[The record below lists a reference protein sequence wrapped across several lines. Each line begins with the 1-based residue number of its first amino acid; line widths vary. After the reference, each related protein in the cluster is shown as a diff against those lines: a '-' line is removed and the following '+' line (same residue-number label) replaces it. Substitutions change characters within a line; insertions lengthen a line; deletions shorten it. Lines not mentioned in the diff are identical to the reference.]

1 MTLEQDWFTTKWK
14 TVYNLYDQYLQ
25 HIRPG
30 YTSKYT
36 DQEPLPKKQFIEQW
50 NRLQQNHLDFWSS
63 PERRHD
69 AEKHMLPARFLNE
82 SMGEAEIDEI
92 YTKVVDE
99 TIAYVDAHKIQVSGI
114 FLAFTS

>member
-1 MTLEQDWFTTKWK
+1 
-14 TVYNLYDQYLQ
+14 
-25 HIRPG
+25 
-30 YTSKYT
+30 
-36 DQEPLPKKQFIEQW
+36 
-50 NRLQQNHLDFWSS
+50 
-63 PERRHD
+63 
-69 AEKHMLPARFLNE
+69 MLPARFLNE